1 MLARPGGPRRIRAAR
16 AAEIPPQVQWLL
28 DSMTMSSAFV
38 RNGRTDVVAGNSLA
52 RALYAPMFQS
62 AAIDRQG

>member
-1 MLARPGGPRRIRAAR
+1 
-16 AAEIPPQVQWLL
+16 
-28 DSMTMSSAFV
+28 MTMSSAFV

-62 AAIDRQG
+62 ATIDRQG